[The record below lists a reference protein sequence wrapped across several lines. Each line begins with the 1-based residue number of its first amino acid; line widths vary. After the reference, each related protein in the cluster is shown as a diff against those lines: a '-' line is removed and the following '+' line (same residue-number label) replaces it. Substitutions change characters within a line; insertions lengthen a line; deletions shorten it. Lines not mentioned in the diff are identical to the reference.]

1 MASGTCGKNLTWQ
14 FDGDTLTIRGN
25 GDMKNFSDSQPAPW
39 SEYLNAIKKIIVGR
53 GVTSIGD
60 CAFRKCKILRKAE
73 LPDGITS
80 IGARAFSGCA
90 LSNINIPV
98 SVAAIGKFAFERCNF
113 TAVKIPASVVSIGQ
127 GVFKSCGLKN
137 VELTGLTS
145 AFGDNNPF
153 GKNSETLSLTI
164 HYPAGSGFEKILSD
178 GNNAKLIAYEVQP
191 VKPSTAQAVKPTTQA
206 AEKLIWKID
215 GRTLTVGGV
224 RVIKNFSA
232 VEPPWSSNL
241 LDILNIVIADGVE
254 EISAHAFEDCKRL
267 EQVTFPASVKTVGD
281 FAFTICY
288 CGSRFVNGGRNV
300 FWSLND
306 GILTLKKNPAA
317 KVDADFST
325 GFVTWL
331 PLERNITG
339 VRLDDGVKPTE
350 KFLTWLMRRTVGKQ
364 ISFG

>member
-1 MASGTCGKNLTWQ
+1 MQSGTCGKNLAWEL
-14 FDGDTLTIRGN
+14 DDNGTLTISGE
-25 GDMKNFSDSQPAPW
+25 GVMEDSGWIFGKTPW
-39 SEYLNAIKKIIVGR
+39 RKYDKFIEKIVIER
-53 GVTSIGD
+53 GVKSVGEA
-60 CAFRKCKILRKAE
+60 AFRSCENLTSVTIPVGVKTIGSFAFTECDRLTNVTI
-73 LPDGITS
+73 PDGVKS
-80 IGARAFSGCA
+80 IESMAFAWCRG
-90 LSNINIPV
+90 LTILTIPV
-98 SVAAIGKFAFERCNF
+98 SVK
-113 TAVKIPASVVSIGQ
+113 SIGIGAFTGCYRLQ
-127 GVFKSCGLKN
+127 AIYCGA
-137 VELTGLTS
+137 GLS
-145 AFGDNNPF
+145 PKLQKLLLGGNDA
-153 GKNSETLSLTI
+153 
-164 HYPAGSGFEKILSD
+164 KILPY
-178 GNNAKLIAYEVQP
+178 GATFIPPAVVKEVATSYGATFIP
-191 VKPSTAQAVKPTTQA
+191 HKPTFD
-206 AEKLIWKID
+206 KNLRWKVD
-215 GRTLTVGGV
+215 GHTLTVGGV

-232 VEPPWSSNL
+232 VEPPWVDNL
-241 LDILNIVIADGVE
+241 RDILNIVIENGVE

-288 CGSRFVNGGRNV
+288 CGDKRVNGGRNV